1 MVGLAVHRPPTLGW
15 WVGGVVTLLLLCSPR
30 LIIESAMAP
39 DSNVLEPTA
48 EPLGELVA
56 HAENLSRFI
65 GLAQASARV
74 GYMSGHLIAAAD
86 DVLNLFRETAQTLR
100 ARERRDLIDPED
112 RLTSELAAL
121 EEQLSGSV
129 RTLDDAIES
138 QGARA
143 DVARVL
149 RRLSA
154 KLREIFEEGKALRIY
169 ILEHDADADQ
179 ETVGPF
185 KTAASLIAALGE

>member
-1 MVGLAVHRPPTLGW
+1 
-15 WVGGVVTLLLLCSPR
+15 
-30 LIIESAMAP
+30 MAP

-56 HAENLSRFI
+56 HAENLSRFIGSFI

>member
-1 MVGLAVHRPPTLGW
+1 MV
-15 WVGGVVTLLLLCSPR
+15 
-30 LIIESAMAP
+30 P

-56 HAENLSRFI
+56 HAEDLSRFIGSFI

-86 DVLNLFRETAQTLR
+86 DVLDLFRETGQTLR

-112 RLTSELAAL
+112 RVTSELAAL
-121 EEQLSGSV
+121 EEQLSASV
-129 RTLDDAIES
+129 RTLDDAIEG

-154 KLREIFEEGKALRIY
+154 KLREIFEEGKRLRIY

-185 KTAASLIAALGE
+185 KTAASLIGALRE

>member
-1 MVGLAVHRPPTLGW
+1 MVGLAVHRTPTLGP
-15 WVGGVVTLLLLCSPR
+15 LLLLYSPR
-30 LIIESAMAP
+30 SIIERAMVP

-48 EPLGELVA
+48 EPLGRLVA

-65 GLAQASARV
+65 GSFSELAQTSARV

-100 ARERRDLIDPED
+100 THERRDLIDPED

-121 EEQLSGSV
+121 EEQLSASV
-129 RTLDDAIES
+129 RTLDDAIET

-154 KLREIFEEGKALRIY
+154 KLREIFEEGKGLRIY

-179 ETVGPF
+179 ETAGPF
-185 KTAASLIAALGE
+185 KTAASLIGALRE